1 MITFYITW
9 KGIGGVQNL
18 FLNLTKELYK
28 RGICVKFIYF
38 KETWLIEELDKEGVE
53 YELFDLEN
61 DNRELI
67 SNFINKDDVIIL
79 SPDSF
84 IIEEMYQIKPY
95 FLFWVV
101 HPKTFIR
108 KLFPIK
114 KIMIKLMIEMMIKR
128 GGLYFMDKTCLE
140 DISKY
145 FYLTVNDNYL
155 PIPVIGIEKS
165 NSSILKS
172 LIEKKNRDIISL
184 SYIGRAEIWKV
195 NPVKKIISDL
205 LIIRGIDKKE
215 FRLHI
220 FTDNV
225 DEFEQLLSYSS
236 NEIEIIYHSNIFG
249 AELDQFI
256 KKEILINFA
265 MGTSCL
271 ESAKLGI
278 PSILVDCSYDTYP
291 ESYKYNWIYNSE
303 GFSLGKV
310 LDKNYISMNGYT
322 LLEIFKQIFHNE
334 SFICDIS
341 NSCLEYT
348 SKNHDIETIT
358 SLLLEKT
365 VLCHNKMTPNIR
377 HSFFH
382 SFSLLR

>member
-1 MITFYITW
+1 MITFYITH

-28 RGICVKFIYF
+28 RDIRVKFIYF
-38 KETWLIEELDKEGVE
+38 KETWLIVELNKEGVE
-53 YELFDLEN
+53 YELFDLEY
-61 DNRELI
+61 DNRKLI

-79 SPDSF
+79 TPESF
-84 IIEEMYQIKPY
+84 IIEEIYQIKPY
-95 FLFWVV
+95 FLFWIV

-108 KLFPIK
+108 KLFPVK
-114 KIMIKLMIEMMIKR
+114 KIIFKLMIEMIIKR

-145 FYLTVNDNYL
+145 FRLTVNENYL
-155 PIPVIGIEKS
+155 PIPVFGIEKT
-165 NSSILKS
+165 NSSNLKS

-184 SYIGRAEIWKV
+184 SYIGRAVIWKV
-195 NPVKKIISDL
+195 NPVKKLISDL
-205 LIIRGIDKKE
+205 LIIKKTVEKE
-215 FRLHI
+215 FTLHI

-225 DEFEQLLSYSS
+225 VEFEQLLSYNS
-236 NEIEIIYHSNIFG
+236 NEIELIYHSNIFG

-278 PSILVDCSYDTYP
+278 PSILVDCSYEAFP
-291 ESYKYNWIYNSE
+291 SSYKYNWIYNSE
-303 GFSLGKV
+303 GYSLGKV
-310 LDKNYISMNGYT
+310 LDKNYISMNGYK
-322 LLEIFKQIFHNE
+322 LLEIFNQIFQND

-341 NSCLEYT
+341 ISCLEYT
-348 SKNHDIETIT
+348 SKNHHLESIT
-358 SLLLEKT
+358 SLLLEKI
-365 VLCHNKMTPNIR
+365 VRCNNKITPNIR
-377 HSFFH
+377 HSF
-382 SFSLLR
+382 SLLRK

>member
-28 RGICVKFIYF
+28 RHIRVKFIYF
-38 KETWLIEELDKEGVE
+38 KDTWLIEELNKEGVE
-53 YELFDLEN
+53 YELFELEN
-61 DNRELI
+61 DNRELL
-67 SNFINKDDVIIL
+67 SNFLKKDDIIIM

-84 IIEEMYQIKPY
+84 IIEEIYQIKPY

-108 KLFPIK
+108 KLFPLK
-114 KIMIKLMIEMMIKR
+114 KIMIKLMIEMMNKR
-128 GGLYFMDKTCLE
+128 GGLYFMDKTCFE
-140 DISKY
+140 DISHH
-145 FYLTVNDNYL
+145 FSLSINDDYL
-155 PIPVIGIEKS
+155 PIPVMGIEKS
-165 NSSILKS
+165 NSSNLKS
-172 LIEKKNRDIISL
+172 IVEKKNRDIISL

-195 NPVKKIISDL
+195 TPVKKIISDL
-205 LIIRGIDKKE
+205 STTKKIVKKE
-215 FRLHI
+215 FKLHI

-225 DEFEQLLSYSS
+225 EEFEQLLSYNS
-236 NEIEIIYHSNIFG
+236 NDIEIIYHSNIFG
-249 AELDQFI
+249 TELDQFI

-278 PSILVDCSYDTYP
+278 PSILVDCSYDPYP
-291 ESYKYNWIYNSE
+291 ISYKYNWIYNSE

-310 LDKNYISMNGYT
+310 IDKKYISMNGNT
-322 LLEIFKQIFHNE
+322 LLEIFEQFFKNE
-334 SFICDIS
+334 SFIYDIS

-358 SLLLEKT
+358 SLFLEKT
-365 VLCHNKMTPNIR
+365 ALCHNKITPNIR
-377 HSFFH
+377 HSF